1 MKTLYSKYLFSL
13 CVLLTGLSSLTA
25 QEDEPKPERW
35 TLQLTAQHSDILLQ
49 EAFSI
54 GQLGVVDEVNIRPVY
69 SLEGQLFLTKG
80 PKRKLFLSAKTG
92 YYANLYHDRW
102 LSAAIGLGLER
113 RFFQKFIL
121 SSRLELGRSS
131 ISSRDPQYILENE
144 VWVPTNSNRT
154 NFAATSFSPRIDLGY
169 RILTV
174 PYTVDLIANYQ
185 ASLVAHPE
193 FGILPYYSTGIGV
206 RVGL

>member
-1 MKTLYSKYLFSL
+1 MTNPKLIFTL
-13 CVLLTGLSSLTA
+13 VILLTSISSLTA
-25 QEDEPKPERW
+25 QEVDPQPERW
-35 TLQLTAQHSDILLQ
+35 ALQLTLQHSDILLQ

-54 GQLGVVDEVNIRPVY
+54 GQLGVADEVNIRPVY
-69 SLEGQLFLTKG
+69 SLEGQMFLTNG

-113 RFFQKFIL
+113 RFFQKLIL

-131 ISSRDPQYILENE
+131 ISSRDPQYVLENE

-154 NFAATSFSPRIDLGY
+154 SFAATSFSPRIDLGY
-169 RILTV
+169 RILTA

-185 ASLVAHPE
+185 ASLVGHPE
-193 FGILPYYSTGIGV
+193 FGILPYYSTGIGL
-206 RVGL
+206 RVVL